1 MNVWLFW
8 QKNYLYVLSFLCLH
22 WLSIQFLNNDK
33 IWDPVSYNV
42 FHIKK
47 KHMGVMFCLYGPYPI
62 FEHKGM
68 TLYSKISTKD
78 EWKKYFFVY
87 KGITQFWVLKR
98 WKNNFYSNRR
108 ACPYIRKLGP
118 EAMKKII
125 FTRTEGHA
133 LIFELWAPL
142 PIFRLQGCVLIF
154 KLLRYNLICIV
165 EVSC

>member
-1 MNVWLFW
+1 MWMFGFFD
-8 QKNYLYVLSFLCLH
+8 KKIDLYVLSFLCLH

-42 FHIKK
+42 FLIKK

-68 TLYSKISTKD
+68 TLYSEIGTKD

-108 ACPYIRKLGP
+108 AMGMPFYSKIGFISNGKNNFYSNRRACPYNRIMGTLTHFSNIRAYP
-118 EAMKKII
+118 
-125 FTRTEGHA
+125 
-133 LIFELWAPL
+133 
-142 PIFRLQGCVLIF
+142 
-154 KLLRYNLICIV
+154 
-165 EVSC
+165 

>member
-1 MNVWLFW
+1 M
-8 QKNYLYVLSFLCLH
+8 SFLCLH

-42 FHIKK
+42 FLIKK

-68 TLYSKISTKD
+68 TLYSKIGTKD

-108 ACPYIRKLGP
+108 AIGMPFYS
-118 EAMKKII
+118 KIGFI
-125 FTRTEGHA
+125 SNGNLFFTLTEGHA
-133 LIFELWAPL
+133 LIIELWAPL
-142 PIFRLQGCVLIF
+142 PNFRLYGHALIF
-154 KLLRYNLICIV
+154 GLIRYVQQNTTPWKSAYIT
-165 EVSC
+165 